1 TCGSDPRTSGWR
13 FAEPPCPGAACQPAS
28 PAATATRSSS
38 HPVVKHP
45 EQLCAS
51 ERCHLIDAEILPS
64 TRKTHPL
71 EKPLHISTPTGD
83 RYLAG
88 WGAGPGGGRGRP
100 PSIMALCEQPKIR
113 RWR

>member
-1 TCGSDPRTSGWR
+1 PTCGSDPRTSGWR

-64 TRKTHPL
+64 TRQNHRL
-71 EKPLHISTPTGD
+71 EKPLHISTW
-83 RYLAG
+83 R
-88 WGAGPGGGRGRP
+88 PGRRNRMTP
-100 PSIMALCEQPKIR
+100 CALTCCDV
-113 RWR
+113 